1 MIMFLIYF
9 GSILKKYRSF
19 QGAWFGILKPPF
31 GAME

>member
-9 GSILKKYRSF
+9 GSILKKYRF
-19 QGAWFGILKPPF
+19 FYGARFSILKTPF